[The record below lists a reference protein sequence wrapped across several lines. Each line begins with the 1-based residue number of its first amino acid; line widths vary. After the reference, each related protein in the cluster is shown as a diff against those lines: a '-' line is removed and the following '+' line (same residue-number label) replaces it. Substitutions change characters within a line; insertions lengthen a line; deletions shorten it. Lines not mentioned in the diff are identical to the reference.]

1 MSRQGRQSAAE
12 TPRLAEPSARTNGPL
27 RLLHH
32 HPGYLRF
39 QAAVFLEA
47 AVESPMVTAAESAA
61 RGVPGVHSWSQKPAT
76 GTVVVQYDPA
86 MVDADDLLLHIAKS
100 AGLRGVEL
108 ATGSQAHRKELV
120 SAFLDTVQ
128 GVNHVFGQL
137 TGQKADL
144 RELVP
149 VALAATSVASFVL
162 NENRGRLPEWSGALY
177 HSYRVFMHWHRPEV
191 RTRERLG
198 RQEEE
203 SAAARARDTASVR

>member
-1 MSRQGRQSAAE
+1 MTPGVSDGARQP
-12 TPRLAEPSARTNGPL
+12 PRLAEAPRTNGPL

-47 AVESPMVTAAESAA
+47 ASDSPLVSAAESAA
-61 RGVPGVHSWSQKPAT
+61 RAVPGVRSWSQKPKT
-76 GTVVVQYDPA
+76 GTVVVLYDPA
-86 MVDADDLLLHIAKS
+86 AVDADDLLLHVAKS

-108 ATGSQAHRKELV
+108 ATRSQAHRKEIV
-120 SAFLDTVQ
+120 STFLDTVQ

-137 TGQKADL
+137 TGHKADL

-177 HSYRVFMHWHRPEV
+177 HSYRVFMQWHRPEV
-191 RTRERLG
+191 RTRERIG

-203 SAAARARDTASVR
+203 AATARAQDAAATP